1 MFYVHLNHHL
11 NLVSPRNQLRRLE
24 RSPKASSRHGRKVAR
39 RENLKI
45 TTFSKNRSNFC
56 HHHSIY
62 FWFDLISLTFSSV
75 VIFYQVWQVCWF
87 LAQTENFYQR
97 RMLNFVLTS
106 LNPKLLF
113 GRDLFTQLGLF
124 SLIFVKLLSE
134 EEKCLLTFVWVIFY
148 DRLLLFNLGGNYLEC
163 FCEKPPPPWT
173 ASLSPVTN
181 TVDKKFLPKYYFCMR
196 QNIFGTL

>member
-1 MFYVHLNHHL
+1 MHDKSMVG
-11 NLVSPRNQLRRLE
+11 
-24 RSPKASSRHGRKVAR
+24 GRQIKGIISKIEVMKLKQQ
-39 RENLKI
+39 ENAFDTFKI
-45 TTFSKNRSNFC
+45 GQTFATTTPY
-56 HHHSIY
+56 I
-62 FWFDLISLTFSSV
+62 DLISLTFSSV

-181 TVDKKFLPKYYFCMR
+181 TQLTEILFSS
-196 QNIFGTL
+196 